1 MEIQDLDLEEV
12 MNDVTRLVVNTWRD
26 PIMQYL
32 ISKGVS
38 VREASW
44 AANIIHGHLSDGGAE
59 DAIGESLNIGLSGH
73 MGDELRKVGHYKR

>member
-1 MEIQDLDLEEV
+1 MKIQELDLEEV
-12 MNDVTRLVVNTWRD
+12 MSDVTRLLVETCRT
-26 PIMQYL
+26 PIIQYL
-32 ISKGVS
+32 VSKGVP

-59 DAIGESLNIGLSGH
+59 DAIGESLDIGLSGH